1 MKRDS
6 QAGFEQFRISA
17 IAQAAGLPFGPVV
30 AIALYVLLPGE
41 LAHAPRAVAAVAGLM
56 AVWWL
61 TEAIPLS
68 ATALLPIVLFPL
80 LDVMP
85 IGSATAPYADKV
97 IFLFLGGFLLGLAMQ
112 RWNLHKRIALI
123 VILIVGAGPT
133 RLIAGFMIATAVMSA
148 WVSNT
153 ATAAMMVPIG
163 LSLITLLRSDSSM
176 NQRDVSAFAGAIML
190 GITYAASIGGV
201 ATLIG
206 TPPNGVLKSFV
217 EANFD
222 HTITFQRWMLLGV
235 PVAGAMLPLTWV
247 YLTRVAFPIRFREI
261 PGGRGVIRQKLKD
274 LGPISLGEC
283 SVLVIFAC
291 TALAWILRPQIATVV
306 GMLRGSPDQPLAL
319 TDEGIAV
326 IAGVMLF
333 LVPVNW
339 KRREFVLDW
348 KTAEGVPFGIL
359 LLFGGGLS
367 LAAGIKATGLD
378 AFLGMQF
385 DVLAGAPVWLVTLA
399 VSLVV
404 IFATEL
410 TSNTALT
417 AALLPVLAGA
427 APAIGVSPE
436 TLLVPATLCASF
448 AFMLPVATPPNAI
461 VFASGEIPLHRMA
474 RAGLAL
480 NILGAIL
487 VTLASVTLAPMV
499 VEITSAPP
507 TIFAPNA
514 GMP

>member
-1 MKRDS
+1 MNRDS
-6 QAGFEQFRISA
+6 QAGIEKVGISA
-17 IAQAAGLPFGPVV
+17 VAQAVGLPLGPAV
-30 AIALYVLLPGE
+30 AIALYALLPGD
-41 LAHAPRAVAAVAGLM
+41 LAHAPRAVAVVAGLM

-112 RWNLHKRIALI
+112 RWNLHRRIALV
-123 VILIVGAGPT
+123 VILLVGTGPS
-133 RLIAGFMIATAVMSA
+133 RLVAGFMIATAVMSA

-163 LSLITLLRSDSSM
+163 LSLIALLRADPAVKA
-176 NQRDVSAFAGAIML
+176 RDANAFAGAIML
-190 GITYAASIGGV
+190 GIAYAASIGGV

-217 EANFD
+217 EVNFD
-222 HTITFQRWMLLGV
+222 HAITFQRWMLLGV
-235 PVAGAMLPLTWV
+235 PIAATMLPLTWL
-247 YLTRVAFPIRFREI
+247 YLTRLAFPIRFREI
-261 PGGRGVIRQKLKD
+261 PGGRSMMRSKLKD
-274 LGPISLGEC
+274 LGPINRGEL

-291 TALAWILRPQIATVV
+291 TALAWIMRPQIVFLV
-306 GMLRGSPDQPLAL
+306 DRLRPSHDPPLAL

-326 IAGVMLF
+326 IAGILLF

-339 KRREFVLDW
+339 KRREFVMDW

-367 LAAGIKATGLD
+367 LAAGIRATGLD
-378 AFLGMQF
+378 AFLGTQF
-385 DVLAGAPVWLVTLA
+385 EVLAGAPLWLIVFA
-399 VSLVV
+399 VGLVV

-436 TLLVPATLCASF
+436 TLLIPAALCASF

-474 RAGLAL
+474 RAGLTL
-480 NILGAIL
+480 NFLGAVLI
-487 VTLASVTLAPMV
+487 TLASLTLAPLII
-499 VEITSAPP
+499 ELPDTPP
-507 TIFAPNA
+507 TINVPNE
-514 GMP
+514 GTP